1 MRSLGTATREQ
12 PLLTA
17 TALCDATRAGI
28 AKNNLMLKK
37 KKEQKLFKE
46 MTETRIKTVNTWA
59 RTILKYEKVK
69 KDKAKNPQRETL
81 YEKKSQWK

>member
-1 MRSLGTATREQ
+1 MEACTLQSPSSATREAIAMRSLGTATREQ

-46 MTETRIKTVNTWA
+46 MTETRIKTVNT
-59 RTILKYEKVK
+59 
-69 KDKAKNPQRETL
+69 
-81 YEKKSQWK
+81 